1 MKKIIIKILK
11 SFCFFELTLK
21 IVVRY
26 LKLYLTIFANKK
38 KKQTK
43 FYWLIKKYRKKL
55 KILSAK
61 YLENIISNLYAQKIL
76 EKLKMK
82 KY

>member
-1 MKKIIIKILK
+1 M
-11 SFCFFELTLK
+11 
-21 IVVRY
+21 
-26 LKLYLTIFANKK
+26 TIFANKK

-76 EKLKMK
+76 EKIKNEKILMNNINELEELRLWIKILKIK
-82 KY
+82 RFYF